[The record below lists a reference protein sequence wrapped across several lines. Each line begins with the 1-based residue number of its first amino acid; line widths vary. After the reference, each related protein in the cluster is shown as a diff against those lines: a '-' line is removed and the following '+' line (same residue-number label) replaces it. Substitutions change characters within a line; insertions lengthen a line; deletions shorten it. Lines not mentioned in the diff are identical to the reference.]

1 VSIKNDGHYFCRAGG
16 NRPDGLNEPVTIEKV
31 EYYFINHH
39 LPIAKTERPFIVG
52 YRLQRRDKS
61 TPGLTRAGLN

>member
-1 VSIKNDGHYFCRAGG
+1 M
-16 NRPDGLNEPVTIEKV
+16 

-39 LPIAKTERPFIVG
+39 LPIAKTERPCIVE

-61 TPGLTRAGLN
+61 TPGLTQAGLN

>member
-1 VSIKNDGHYFCRAGG
+1 M
-16 NRPDGLNEPVTIEKV
+16 
-31 EYYFINHH
+31 EYYFINHY

-52 YRLQRRDKS
+52 YRPQRRDKS